1 MDFRELLREERRR
14 AREAT
19 RTKSNINANVASK
32 ATDKSKEI
40 EESVSQ
46 WQHATLKV
54 WAERSKIDIEEFRRG
69 PIPGVYYIPNWVT
82 QDEEA
87 AILERV
93 YAVPGDNDLWVKLKH
108 RRLQMWGG
116 EVKAPF
122 DPKPLPAWLKQ
133 ISQTLV
139 DAGIFTEEKKPN
151 HALINEYGVGDCI
164 LPHEDGP
171 AYFPLVSIISTGA
184 ECRVTFEPHR
194 AVTSV
199 DNETVSQ
206 PAATSE
212 IVQHF
217 DFQLERRSLL
227 LFTGEAYTRYL
238 HSIDNIEVG
247 TRISLTSIHRERQ
260 IRGSSS
266 VNHSGRTQDG
276 KISVGGTLQPINPRA
291 RATVTT
297 IPNNEASLYMDD
309 FCLDTPSFVTLTSG
323 MKMRVCEVFWR
334 RVHVQLICSS
344 ERSSEQF
351 KQYSAV
357 LYVRRRRHGCYGS
370 SALAISLDRRM
381 HPVRMLS
388 TKAKDSRKLTIG
400 IEYGWRS
407 KRVWFRAPNAAV
419 YEQWNT
425 VIRAALHGNCGGF
438 DEEESLA
445 KWVERSGVS
454 MMETATTSA
463 ICSMERFSTDS
474 YVRGCSTSYQSDI
487 PDDEW
492 FAEDASRRELYQLE
506 DTDTPAEQ
514 NHYINSLSSI
524 CARYRSTNR
533 EHTDTMIWRGRAAFS
548 FTGPNNMRYD
558 VS

>member
-46 WQHATLKV
+46 CQHATLKV

-139 DAGIFTEEKKPN
+139 DAGILTEEKKPN
-151 HALINEYGVGDCI
+151 HALINGKFQWSKD
-164 LPHEDGP
+164 DGP

-247 TRISLTSIHRERQ
+247 TRISLT
-260 IRGSSS
+260 
-266 VNHSGRTQDG
+266 
-276 KISVGGTLQPINPRA
+276 PINPRA

-357 LYVRRRRHGCYGS
+357 LCVRRRRHGCYGS